1 MAARRQARVWDWL
14 YAAQSWLAMEDA
26 SGLNRKALVVGPL
39 FALRCRRPKSQLRWS
54 TAARWINETA
64 AAESRMPR
72 FLGGCSPAE
81 PASASPTALSIHC
94 GLSAGNDLSANGN
107 LSLVSES

>member
-26 SGLNRKALVVGPL
+26 SGLNRKALVVAPPFG
-39 FALRCRRPKSQLRWS
+39 LRCRRPKSQLRWS

-64 AAESRMPR
+64 AAESRVPR
-72 FLGGCSPAE
+72 FLGGL
-81 PASASPTALSIHC
+81 LSSRARFHFTNRTQYSLRIKRWQR
-94 GLSAGNDLSANGN
+94 
-107 LSLVSES
+107 LVSEW